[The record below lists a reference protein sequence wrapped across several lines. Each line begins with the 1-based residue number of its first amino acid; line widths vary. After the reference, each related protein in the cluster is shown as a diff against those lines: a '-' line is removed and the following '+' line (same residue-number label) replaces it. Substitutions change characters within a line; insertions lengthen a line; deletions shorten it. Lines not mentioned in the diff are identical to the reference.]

1 MKKIQAI
8 LVFLL
13 LLNYLPAQ
21 KSNSI
26 QHLIEGLPTTDSLQ
40 KDINLLWSHFDI
52 DQNQL
57 KAFKKTLNQNMNEVL
72 AKKSSPFNVYHLA
85 LELCNAD
92 LLKIDKEADKHII
105 ASQARIRD
113 ILKQDANYQQWMW
126 EDTIYSDLR
135 YQSGVL
141 LDLMSHLKSKASTKE
156 LRTSYRHFQDT
167 RLKFFALKSMLEK
180 GESVDPS
187 SFLPIAA
194 EDETRELLFEL
205 LESHELLAQFPKEY
219 KTQEA
224 LSRSNMVNWLVY
236 PTELGRT
243 PDKIELLEV
252 VTINYSDVG
261 ETEYYLWKFIS
272 SSENWEKDAWMVG
285 MSGPYVKSESP
296 TTRSYGY
303 TFSAFTKLEDKSP
316 QEHFEEI
323 MDILNKANEDK
334 E

>member
-8 LVFLL
+8 LLFLL

-26 QHLIEGLPTTDSLQ
+26 QRLIEGLPTSDSLQ
-40 KDINLLWSHFDI
+40 KDINMLWGHFDI
-52 DQNQL
+52 DQEQL
-57 KAFKKTLNQNMNEVL
+57 KPLQKLLNKNMNEVL

-105 ASQARIRD
+105 ATQARVRD
-113 ILKQDANYQQWMW
+113 LLKQDANYQQWMW
-126 EDTIYSDLR
+126 EDSIYTDIR

-141 LDLMSHLKSKASTKE
+141 LDLMSHLKSKASTAE
-156 LRTSYRHFQDT
+156 LRTSYQYFQDT
-167 RLKFFALKSMLEK
+167 RLKFFALKSLLEK
-180 GESVDPS
+180 GEKVDPA

-205 LESHELLAQFPKEY
+205 LESHKLLAQFPEKY

-243 PDKIELLEV
+243 PDKIELLDI
-252 VTINYSDVG
+252 VTINYDDVG

-285 MSGPYVKSESP
+285 LSGPYVKSESP

-303 TFSAFTKLEDKSP
+303 TFSAFTKLEEKTP
-316 QEHFEEI
+316 MEHFEQI

-334 E
+334 N